1 MEKLLQRSLR
11 KGCRR
16 RIRYEI
22 YKPLQR
28 LLSLMLC
35 AVMVLGMVPVQA
47 LTAEAT
53 TPVTEAPATQAP
65 SCSWKLP
72 ACP

>member
-1 MEKLLQRSLR
+1 MKFT
-11 KGCRR
+11 
-16 RIRYEI
+16 
-22 YKPLQR
+22 KPLQR

-47 LTAEAT
+47 LAAEAT
-53 TPVTEAPATQAP
+53 TPVTEVPATETTVPVTEAPATQAP